1 MSQRQ
6 SGPHA
11 RAASASFGHFGRY
24 ILITLEQLL
33 LRAIALSPL
42 IYALVSGQFFG
53 LRREYVL
60 AAALLSALVLWTLL
74 ALPARLRMGAQL
86 SGWFGAQMEAGSW
99 SDRLAKGLV
108 PFAKALPLVLPVFI
122 CLYILYYVFSFSG
135 FPVFFKM
142 LEYPG
147 SLIAGI
153 LGGLSAD
160 VVMTIGVLVWVIVLA
175 MLAWLAFR
183 SWRRFMVPCTY
194 LHQCSRAKGKPAK
207 LAGRITLINFLIV
220 LPPVAIVLALL
231 ALSLAPKL
239 SGSMMFDV
247 LTVVSAVTGFDFPAH
262 TLTQCAWVLGLAYL
276 PFVLLRKAAIA
287 AGFHGGK

>member
-11 RAASASFGHFGRY
+11 RAASASIRHFGQY

-42 IYALVSGQFFG
+42 IYVLVSGEFFG

-74 ALPARLRMGAQL
+74 VLPARLRMGAQL
-86 SGWFGAQMEAGSW
+86 SGWFGAQMDAGSW

-147 SLIAGI
+147 SLISGI

-160 VVMTIGVLVWVIVLA
+160 IVMTIGVLIWVIVLA
-175 MLAWLAFR
+175 ILAWLAFR
-183 SWRRFMVPCTY
+183 GWRRFMVPCTY

-220 LPPVAIVLALL
+220 LPPVAISLALL

-247 LTVVSAVTGFDFPAH
+247 LTVVSSVTGFDFPAH

-287 AGFHGGK
+287 ANFYSGK

>member
-86 SGWFGAQMEAGSW
+86 SGWFGAQINAGSW

-160 VVMTIGVLVWVIVLA
+160 IVMTIGVLVWVIVLGA
-175 MLAWLAFR
+175 LAWLAFR
-183 SWRRFMVPCTY
+183 GWRRFMVPCTY

-231 ALSLAPKL
+231 ALSRAPKL

-262 TLTQCAWVLGLAYL
+262 TLTQCVWVLGLAYL

-287 AGFHGGK
+287 ANFHSGK

>member
-11 RAASASFGHFGRY
+11 RAASASIGHFGQY

-160 VVMTIGVLVWVIVLA
+160 IVMTIGVLVWVIVLA

-183 SWRRFMVPCTY
+183 GWRRFMVPCTY

-207 LAGRITLINFLIV
+207 LAGRITLINFLII
-220 LPPVAIVLALL
+220 LPPVAIVLILL

-262 TLTQCAWVLGLAYL
+262 TLTQCAWVLGLVYL

-287 AGFHGGK
+287 AGFHGRT

>member
-11 RAASASFGHFGRY
+11 RAASASIGHFGQY

-160 VVMTIGVLVWVIVLA
+160 IVMTIGVLVWVIVLA
-175 MLAWLAFR
+175 TLAWLAFR
-183 SWRRFMVPCTY
+183 GWRRFMVPCTY

-287 AGFHGGK
+287 AGFHGRT

>member
-11 RAASASFGHFGRY
+11 RAASASIGHFGQY

-86 SGWFGAQMEAGSW
+86 SGWFGAQINAGSW

-160 VVMTIGVLVWVIVLA
+160 IVMTIGVLVWVIVLGA
-175 MLAWLAFR
+175 LAWLAFR

-194 LHQCSRAKGKPAK
+194 LHQCSRAKEKPAK

-247 LTVVSAVTGFDFPAH
+247 LTVVSTVTGFDFPAH

-287 AGFHGGK
+287 AGYHGGT

>member
-11 RAASASFGHFGRY
+11 RAASASIGHFGQY

-86 SGWFGAQMEAGSW
+86 SGWFGAQINAGSW

-160 VVMTIGVLVWVIVLA
+160 IVMTIGVLVWVIVLA

-207 LAGRITLINFLIV
+207 LAGRITLINFLII
-220 LPPVAIVLALL
+220 LPPVAIVLVLL

-287 AGFHGGK
+287 AGYHSGT

>member
-6 SGPHA
+6 SGPHT
-11 RAASASFGHFGRY
+11 RAASASIAHIGQY
-24 ILITLEQLL
+24 ALITLEQLL

-42 IYALVSGQFFG
+42 MYALVSGGFFG

-60 AAALLSALVLWTLL
+60 AAALLSALVLWILL

-86 SGWFGAQMEAGSW
+86 SGWFGARMDAGSW

-147 SLIAGI
+147 SLIAGV
-153 LGGLSAD
+153 LGELSAD
-160 VVMTIGVLVWVIVLA
+160 IVMTIGVLIWVIVLA
-175 MLAWLAFR
+175 SLAWLAFR
-183 SWRRFMVPCTY
+183 GWRRFMVPCTY
-194 LHQCSRAKGKPAK
+194 LLESSRTKGKPARQ
-207 LAGRITLINFLIV
+207 LGRITLINFLII
-220 LPPVAIVLALL
+220 LPPVAISLALL
-231 ALSLAPKL
+231 ALSLAPKI

-247 LTVVSAVTGFDFPAH
+247 LTVVSALTGFDFPAH
-262 TLTQCAWVLGLAYL
+262 TLTLCVWVLGLAYL

-287 AGFHGGK
+287 AGFHRGT

>member
-11 RAASASFGHFGRY
+11 RAASASIGHFGQY

-86 SGWFGAQMEAGSW
+86 SGWFGAQINAGSW

-160 VVMTIGVLVWVIVLA
+160 IVMTIGVLVWVIVLA

-183 SWRRFMVPCTY
+183 GWRRFMVPCAY

-207 LAGRITLINFLIV
+207 LVGRITLINFLII
-220 LPPVAIVLALL
+220 LPPVAIVLILL

-262 TLTQCAWVLGLAYL
+262 TLTQCAWVLGLVYL

-287 AGFHGGK
+287 AGFHGRT

>member
-11 RAASASFGHFGRY
+11 RAASASIGHFGQY

-86 SGWFGAQMEAGSW
+86 SGWFGEQLDAGSW

-135 FPVFFKM
+135 FPIFFKM

-160 VVMTIGVLVWVIVLA
+160 IVMTIGVLVWVIVLA

-207 LAGRITLINFLIV
+207 LAGRITLINFLII
-220 LPPVAIVLALL
+220 LPPVAISLVLL

-262 TLTQCAWVLGLAYL
+262 TLTQCAWVLGLVYL

-287 AGFHGGK
+287 AGFHKET

>member
-11 RAASASFGHFGRY
+11 RAASASIGHFGQY

-86 SGWFGAQMEAGSW
+86 SGWFGAQINAGSW

-160 VVMTIGVLVWVIVLA
+160 IVMTIGVLVWVIVLA

-220 LPPVAIVLALL
+220 LPPVAISLVLL

-262 TLTQCAWVLGLAYL
+262 TLTQCAWVLGLVYL

-287 AGFHGGK
+287 AGFHRGT

>member
-11 RAASASFGHFGRY
+11 RAASASIGHFGQY

-86 SGWFGAQMEAGSW
+86 SGWFGAQMDAGSW

-160 VVMTIGVLVWVIVLA
+160 IVMTIGVLVWVIVLA

-207 LAGRITLINFLIV
+207 LAGRITLINFLII
-220 LPPVAIVLALL
+220 LPPVAISLVLL

-287 AGFHGGK
+287 AGFHGRT

>member
-1 MSQRQ
+1 MSHRQ
-6 SGPHA
+6 TGPHT
-11 RAASASFGHFGRY
+11 RAASTSIGYIGQY

-33 LRAIALSPL
+33 LRAIVLSPL
-42 IYALVSGQFFG
+42 IYALLSGQFFG

-60 AAALLSALVLWTLL
+60 AAALLAFLVLWTLL

-86 SGWFGAQMEAGSW
+86 SGWFGAQMDAGSW

-147 SLIAGI
+147 SLVAGM
-153 LGGLSAD
+153 LGGLNAD
-160 VVMTIGVLVWVIVLA
+160 IVMTIGGLVWVIFLA
-175 MLAWLAFR
+175 VLAWLAFR
-183 SWRRFMVPCTY
+183 GWRRFMVPCLYPT
-194 LHQCSRAKGKPAK
+194 QGARVKAQTTKP
-207 LAGRITLINFLIV
+207 LGRITLINFLIV
-220 LPPVAIVLALL
+220 FPPVAIVLTLL

>member
-1 MSQRQ
+1 MSHRQ
-6 SGPHA
+6 TGPHT
-11 RAASASFGHFGRY
+11 RAASTSIGHIGQY

-33 LRAIALSPL
+33 LRAIVLSPL
-42 IYALVSGQFFG
+42 IYALLSGQFFG

-60 AAALLSALVLWTLL
+60 AAALLAFLILWTLL

-86 SGWFGAQMEAGSW
+86 SGWFGAQMDAGSW

-135 FPVFFKM
+135 FPVFFKT

-147 SLIAGI
+147 SLVAGI
-153 LGGLSAD
+153 LGGLNAD
-160 VVMTIGVLVWVIVLA
+160 IVMTIGSLVWVIFLA
-175 MLAWLAFR
+175 VLAWLAFR
-183 SWRRFMVPCTY
+183 GWRRFMVPCLYPT
-194 LHQCSRAKGKPAK
+194 QGARVKAQTTKP
-207 LAGRITLINFLIV
+207 LGRITLINFLIV
-220 LPPVAIVLALL
+220 FPPVAIVLTLL

-262 TLTQCAWVLGLAYL
+262 TLAQCAWVLGLAYL

>member
-11 RAASASFGHFGRY
+11 RAASASIGHFGQY

-86 SGWFGAQMEAGSW
+86 SGWFGAQINAGSW

-160 VVMTIGVLVWVIVLA
+160 IVMTIGVLVWVIVLA

-183 SWRRFMVPCTY
+183 GWRRFMVPCTY

-207 LAGRITLINFLIV
+207 LAGRITLINFLII
-220 LPPVAIVLALL
+220 LPPVAIVLILL

-239 SGSMMFDV
+239 SGNMMFDV

-262 TLTQCAWVLGLAYL
+262 TLTQCAWVLGLVYL

-287 AGFHGGK
+287 AGYHSGT

>member
-11 RAASASFGHFGRY
+11 RAASASIGHFGQY

-86 SGWFGAQMEAGSW
+86 SGWFGAQINAGSW

-160 VVMTIGVLVWVIVLA
+160 IVMTIGVLVWVIVLA

-183 SWRRFMVPCTY
+183 GWRRFMVPCTY

-207 LAGRITLINFLIV
+207 LAGRITLINFLII
-220 LPPVAIVLALL
+220 LPPVAISLALL

-287 AGFHGGK
+287 AGYHGGT